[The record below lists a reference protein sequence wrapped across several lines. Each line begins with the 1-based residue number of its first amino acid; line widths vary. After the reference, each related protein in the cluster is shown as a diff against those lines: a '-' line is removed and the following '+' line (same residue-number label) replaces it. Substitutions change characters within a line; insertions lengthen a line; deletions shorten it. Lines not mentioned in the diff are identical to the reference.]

1 MKNAT
6 IRIPQRFFDDH
17 EERDLPAPEVV
28 KWNKKHYWID
38 ANSEYLYELLSDA
51 SHYATSFD
59 FEFGSRLWG
68 LSVSAAA
75 TEKAIRKHLDEIT
88 SDDFVD
94 WHANKLKESK
104 RECV

>member
-28 KWNKKHYWID
+28 KWNKRHYWID
-38 ANSEYLYELLSDA
+38 ANSEHLAELHADAFFYSDFQ
-51 SHYATSFD
+51 HWD

-68 LSVSAAA
+68 LCVSAAA
-75 TEKAIRKHLDEIT
+75 TEKAISKHLAEIA
-88 SDDFVD
+88 SDNQGGV
-94 WHANKLKESK
+94 
-104 RECV
+104 